1 MAIRTGRLRL
11 DVGVHAPPASPDVL
25 DVNCGSRRALER
37 LADRWTALVV
47 WALLREEEARH
58 GELMATVT
66 GITQKMLTSTLRSLE
81 TDGLVERRAVG
92 GFPPHVRYRLTPL
105 GRSLGEPLG
114 ALCRWAEEHLAE
126 VDAHRARRAEEGARH
141 ER

>member
-1 MAIRTGRLRL
+1 MSVVDARMTQ
-11 DVGVHAPPASPDVL
+11 PDVL
-25 DVNCGSRRALER
+25 DVNCGSRRALDR

-47 WALLREEEARH
+47 WALLRGEARH
-58 GELMATVT
+58 GELMSTVT

-81 TDGLVERRAVG
+81 ADGLVERDVQAGV
-92 GFPPHVRYRLTPL
+92 FPPQVRYRLTEL

-114 ALCRWAEEHLAE
+114 ALCEWAQQHMAE
-126 VDAHRARRAEEGARH
+126 VDAHRARQGDGGMID